1 MAYGAFCTVIVET
14 WRPGSV
20 LTVAVVLLGS
30 AILGQAALS
39 LAVRR
44 PSMT

>member
-1 MAYGAFCTVIVET
+1 VEV

-20 LTVAVVLLGS
+20 FTVAVVLLGS
-30 AILGQAALS
+30 AVLGQVALS

-44 PSMT
+44 V

>member
-1 MAYGAFCTVIVET
+1 
-14 WRPGSV
+14 V

-30 AILGQAALS
+30 AVAGQIVLS

-44 PSMT
+44 PSTV